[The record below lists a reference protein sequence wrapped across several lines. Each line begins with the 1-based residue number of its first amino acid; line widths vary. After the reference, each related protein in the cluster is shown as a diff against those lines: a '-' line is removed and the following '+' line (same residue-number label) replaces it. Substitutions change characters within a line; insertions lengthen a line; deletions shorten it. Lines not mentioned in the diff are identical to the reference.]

1 MENVVYIL
9 PQLSKK
15 FVMVTIEEVGVD
27 RKIGVGGRPDLDSCC
42 SLVRYQI
49 GLEQMEEWK

>member
-42 SLVRYQI
+42 SLVRYQT